1 MVVVQWLAESVLG
14 QEVQGSVPAPSKGFF
29 KRTHYSKIYLVAA
42 LSEKELGIKNLF
54 AALLN
59 LALGQKS
66 LDQTRIDQNWKH
78 IKIFSDAG
86 A

>member
-1 MVVVQWLAESVLG
+1 MVGRV
-14 QEVQGSVPAPSKGFF
+14 GSGSRGPGFSSCSLISFF
-29 KRTHYSKIYLVAA
+29 KRTRYSNIYLAAA

-66 LDQTRIDQNWKH
+66 LDQTRIDMKLFQFWQ
-78 IKIFSDAG
+78 I
-86 A
+86 